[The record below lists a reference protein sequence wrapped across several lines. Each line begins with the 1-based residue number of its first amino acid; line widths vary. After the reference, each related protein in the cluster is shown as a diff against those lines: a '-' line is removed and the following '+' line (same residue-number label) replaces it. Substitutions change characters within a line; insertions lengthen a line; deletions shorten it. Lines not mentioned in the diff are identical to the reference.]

1 MYAPHIFRRPADSTR
16 IMSTYHAGDDFP
28 HVWGVIQQGLP
39 LCGECER
46 ILSAL
51 SSRDFA
57 SKLLRVAVWNDD
69 ERTLATLRGTL
80 EHVLFVCICLDA
92 YAWERG
98 SERLLRRG
106 ITLLNAAA
114 IHGSCKAA
122 AALLEAGVSPNAT
135 DWNDCTPLF
144 WAASRGHADMVS
156 LLVAARA
163 DVDRRVPSVSC
174 TALFEAVLKDQAS
187 TVAVL
192 LDAGADANTGDGW
205 NSTAIGHAAE
215 FGQAATV
222 ALLLDAKA
230 DVGLQGALLGAV
242 RRGRVAIM
250 SMLLAGKADVD
261 GETRTSTRPISVA
274 AQYGCQAAAALLLD
288 AKADVHL
295 ADRAGITPLLDA
307 CMSYHEHVA
316 ALLWNHGKAGAGDM
330 MTNSLRYA
338 EARGFSIVVAMLRRL
353 EAGGVAG
360 NHGSNNGG
368 GDHDSTGVKYST
380 RDTDDE
386 SNGVSDS
393 D

>member
-1 MYAPHIFRRPADSTR
+1 
-16 IMSTYHAGDDFP
+16 
-28 HVWGVIQQGLP
+28 
-39 LCGECER
+39 
-46 ILSAL
+46 
-51 SSRDFA
+51 
-57 SKLLRVAVWNDD
+57 
-69 ERTLATLRGTL
+69 
-80 EHVLFVCICLDA
+80 
-92 YAWERG
+92 
-98 SERLLRRG
+98 
-106 ITLLNAAA
+106 
-114 IHGSCKAA
+114 
-122 AALLEAGVSPNAT
+122 
-135 DWNDCTPLF
+135 
-144 WAASRGHADMVS
+144 
-156 LLVAARA
+156 
-163 DVDRRVPSVSC
+163 
-174 TALFEAVLKDQAS
+174 
-187 TVAVL
+187 
-192 LDAGADANTGDGW
+192 
-205 NSTAIGHAAE
+205 
-215 FGQAATV
+215 
-222 ALLLDAKA
+222 
-230 DVGLQGALLGAV
+230 
-242 RRGRVAIM
+242 
-250 SMLLAGKADVD
+250 MLLAGKADVD